1 MRKLKCYGYCG
12 QKYEKSELLVYS
24 NKNYCKSCYEKTI
37 KENDDRVTLYNLIK
51 SSYNVIFP
59 TSMHLAQI
67 KRCKDNGYSYEDMI
81 LGLRY
86 CLDVLRL
93 KFNPKM
99 GFGYVVNN
107 IEAAKVYF
115 EEMSKRQISNDNI
128 FEESIL
134 SQKVVKVAKIDMTN
148 TFKESKKIKLEDII

>member
-12 QKYEKSELLVYS
+12 EKYEKSELLVYS
-24 NKNYCKSCYEKTI
+24 NKNYCKSCYEKVI

-51 SSYNVIFP
+51 SNYNVVFP

-67 KRCKDNGYSYEDMI
+67 KRCKDMGYTYYDMI

-86 CLDVLRL
+86 CIDVLKL

-99 GFGYVVNN
+99 GFGYVTNN
-107 IEAAKVYF
+107 IEHAKLHYK
-115 EEMSKRQISNDNI
+115 EMSKRQISNDNI
-128 FEESIL
+128 FEEDIL
-134 SQKVVKVAKIDMTN
+134 TQKVVKVAKIDMTN